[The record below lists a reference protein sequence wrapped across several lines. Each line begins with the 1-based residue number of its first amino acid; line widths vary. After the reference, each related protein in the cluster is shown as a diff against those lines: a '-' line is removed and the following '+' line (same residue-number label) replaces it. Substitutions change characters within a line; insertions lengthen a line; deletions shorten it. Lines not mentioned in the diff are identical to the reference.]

1 MIDTA
6 WRSLIPSPGLGEGK
20 DAERPAQTGVQGRAR
35 FDSNRAYFQLQRR
48 LLSFKFLRQL
58 ALGLSTS
65 VLLLKMNC
73 QALPTSR

>member
-6 WRSLIPSPGLGEGK
+6 WRSLIPSSGLGEGK
-20 DAERPAQTGVQGRAR
+20 DAARPAWTGVQGRVR
-35 FDSNRAYFQLQRR
+35 FDSNRAYFQLHRR

-58 ALGLSTS
+58 ALGLSTG